1 VKIEKKI
8 DESESE
14 EFSDQVLH
22 LINSNDQ
29 IKPVKLPR
37 R

>member
-1 VKIEKKI
+1 MKIEKKMN
-8 DESESE
+8 ESESE

-22 LINSNDQ
+22 LINSNDE
-29 IKPVKLPR
+29 IKQAKLPR